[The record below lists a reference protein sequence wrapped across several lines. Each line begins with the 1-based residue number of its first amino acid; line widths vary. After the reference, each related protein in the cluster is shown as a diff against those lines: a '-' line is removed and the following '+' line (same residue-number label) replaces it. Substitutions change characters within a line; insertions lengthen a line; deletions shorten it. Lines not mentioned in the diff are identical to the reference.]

1 MLATLHWQIAKKHI
15 STATPMSARNSASAT
30 LKAYFVFTLV
40 AWGLVLSAPWMPGT
54 SGFLGI
60 LFLAAGMALAWWLN
74 RRVHVLGP
82 FPPAT

>member
-1 MLATLHWQIAKKHI
+1 
-15 STATPMSARNSASAT
+15 MSARNSASAT